1 MSISSLLSPSG
12 EPSVQDSLWHIAL
25 STNSG
30 QTDFKYVFDIYNGT
44 NQLIRVKLFPDPTN
58 GRGYFDA
65 GPIVRNEIT
74 YDWFKP
80 VSGYAQTMELPQP
93 NVSGQIAV
101 TYNVRVGEDWSG
113 VTTLNM
119 ASGNVT
125 AYNWT
130 PPLFKRR
137 QQDTSTFGNYKWF
150 TNRPKLLKC
159 KLDEPLYIPY
169 RATGSTYQF
178 TLKTY
183 GFNNS
188 LITTYN
194 ATISPK
200 SSTNP
205 YLQLNV
211 GTEAVNASLTNAI
224 DENVMYYTLQQG
236 TGELL
241 TIYVDCDPRYESV
254 NLVFMNAY
262 GMFDT
267 ARFNLA
273 SRLTMDVERKSF
285 EKNGLTFN
293 NTSVGYY
300 TNYYDV
306 NNVYNETKINYG
318 SKANWSYN
326 LTMDYPT
333 DEEYQWLAELMVSP
347 QIYAL
352 IDGDFYPVTIKNT
365 NYEYST
371 YQNNK
376 LKVLQVDIEMN
387 QTRYGYLR

>member
-1 MSISSLLSPSG
+1 MSISSLISPSG

-30 QTDFKYVFDIYNGT
+30 QTDFKYVFDIFNGT
-44 NQLIRVKLFPDPTN
+44 EQLIRVKLFPDPTN

-74 YDWFKP
+74 YDWFQP
-80 VSGYAQTMELPQP
+80 VAGYAETLDLPQP
-93 NVSGQIAV
+93 SVSGQIAV
-101 TYNVRVGEDWSG
+101 TYNVRVGEDYSG
-113 VTTLNM
+113 VTTLNL

-125 AYNWT
+125 AYNWSV
-130 PPLFKRR
+130 PLFKRK
-137 QQDTSTFGNYKWF
+137 QQDTSTFGNQKWF
-150 TNRPKLLKC
+150 TNRPKIIKC
-159 KLDEPLYIPY
+159 KIDEPLFIPY
-169 RATGSTYQF
+169 RTTGSTYQF

-188 LITTYN
+188 LINTYS
-194 ATISPK
+194 ATIISK
-200 SSTNP
+200 ISTNP

-211 GTEAVNASLTNAI
+211 GPEAINNSLSNLI

-241 TIYVDCDPRYESV
+241 KVYVDCDPRYEGI
-254 NLVFMNAY
+254 NLAFINSY

-273 SRLTMDVERKSF
+273 RKLTMDTERKSF

-318 SKANWSYN
+318 SKTNWSYN

-352 IDGDFYPVTIKNT
+352 IDGDYYPVTIKNT

-376 LKVLQVDIEMN
+376 LKALQIDIELN